1 MRRGRSTVSKK
12 HPNPKHIPLTF
23 GSLLRAL
30 IAPVAG
36 ASPAGLA
43 PASTAVATVTEDNI
57 PSAWKS
63 RQETETTMTTFKSTR
78 WALPL
83 VLLAAALTAACGAD
97 TTTTESPANPA
108 IEAPRI
114 YPPTDV
120 PEFRPDSTAADLLEG
135 GLAQHEE
142 KLHRAGGLPGMP

>member
-1 MRRGRSTVSKK
+1 
-12 HPNPKHIPLTF
+12 
-23 GSLLRAL
+23 
-30 IAPVAG
+30 
-36 ASPAGLA
+36 
-43 PASTAVATVTEDNI
+43 
-57 PSAWKS
+57 
-63 RQETETTMTTFKSTR
+63 MTTFKSTR

-83 VLLAAALTAACGAD
+83 VLVAAALTAACGTD

-120 PEFRPDSTAADLLEG
+120 PDIRPGPTAADLSEG